1 MGDLETIHFSEKQ
14 KPWLTSQWI
23 ASRTTFYFNWVH
35 DSIPAITQKE
45 PPRQQEYK
53 FLYHN
58 VIVLNR
64 EKKSNR
70 KYFGSKINRDQKT
83 PLGTIKTGQSHNI
96 IQSKRLV

>member
-14 KPWLTSQWI
+14 KPWLASQWI

-45 PPRQQEYK
+45 PPQQQEYK

-64 EKKSNR
+64 EKKIKQEIFWKQNKQRPKNPTWYHKNR
-70 KYFGSKINRDQKT
+70 
-83 PLGTIKTGQSHNI
+83 TISQHNP
-96 IQSKRLV
+96 K